1 MPKLTNTQ
9 SLKVNLDGKLL
20 EKAGRISEAI
30 ALYEWALANGT
41 DTPHTY
47 SRLLV
52 LYRKA
57 RRTDDER
64 RVCELAARLWPT
76 SRDGYGNVTPSA
88 FSARL
93 ARINAKSEGN
103 RAR

>member
-9 SLKVNLDGKLL
+9 SLKVNIDGKLL

-57 RRTDDER
+57 RRTGDER
-64 RVCELAARLWPT
+64 RVCELAERLWPVA
-76 SRDGYGNVTPSA
+76 RDGYGNVSPSA
-88 FSARL
+88 FSVRL
-93 ARINAKSEGN
+93 ASINAKSQGG
-103 RAR
+103 RGR